1 MFSLQWNIE
10 NIIAPL
16 FVSVVATIL
25 AEVFVHSVEHLKK
38 PHFFVDFLIF
48 SSNITKSS
56 ARALVLSH
64 LFKGGIF
71 LFFYSA
77 LSSSIYSSSSSRL
90 KSSRSEG
97 TFFAC
102 LGFITRK

>member
-38 PHFFVDFLIF
+38 PHFFVDFFLI
-48 SSNITKSS
+48 
-56 ARALVLSH
+56 
-64 LFKGGIF
+64 
-71 LFFYSA
+71 
-77 LSSSIYSSSSSRL
+77 
-90 KSSRSEG
+90 
-97 TFFAC
+97 
-102 LGFITRK
+102 

>member
-10 NIIAPL
+10 NIIASL
-16 FVSVVATIL
+16 FVSVFATIL

-71 LFFYSA
+71 CFYSA
-77 LSSSIYSSSSSRL
+77 LSSSIYSSSSSKS
-90 KSSRSEG
+90 KSSKSEG
-97 TFFAC
+97 TFCVC
-102 LGFITRK
+102 LGLRIRK